1 MIEDTIHDAE
11 LMELTE
17 NIDSM
22 LLDSCVK
29 HKIGFE
35 VITAIVL
42 ARIVALSRQINN
54 ESDTERLLSL
64 AQSSIME
71 TSNQTLQ

>member
-1 MIEDTIHDAE
+1 MIKDPELLGLAAE
-11 LMELTE
+11 
-17 NIDSM
+17 IDSI

-42 ARIVALSRQINN
+42 ARIVAISQELNS
-54 ESDTERLLSL
+54 ESDTGRLLSL
-64 AQSSIME
+64 AQTSIMNTPV
-71 TSNQTLQ
+71 TSTLQ

>member
-1 MIEDTIHDAE
+1 MIDDPELIGLVSDIDA
-11 LMELTE
+11 
-17 NIDSM
+17 I
-22 LLDSCVK
+22 LLESCVK
-29 HKIGFE
+29 HQIGFE

-54 ESDTERLLSL
+54 ESDTGRLLSL

-71 TSNQTLQ
+71 TQNQTLQ

>member
-1 MIEDTIHDAE
+1 MIKDTE
-11 LMELTE
+11 LLSLAE
-17 NIDSM
+17 NIDNI
-22 LLDSCVK
+22 LLDACVK
-29 HKIGFE
+29 HEIGFE

-54 ESDTERLLSL
+54 ESDTGRLLSL

-71 TSNQTLQ
+71 TPNQTIQ

>member
-1 MIEDTIHDAE
+1 MIDDPE
-11 LMELTE
+11 LIDLAS
-17 NIDSM
+17 NIDAI
-22 LLDSCVK
+22 LLESCVK
-29 HKIGFE
+29 HQIGFE

-54 ESDTERLLSL
+54 ETDTGRLLSL

-71 TSNQTLQ
+71 TPNNTLQ

>member
-1 MIEDTIHDAE
+1 MIDDPELLGLAE
-11 LMELTE
+11 S
-17 NIDSM
+17 IDNV

-42 ARIVALSRQINN
+42 ARIVAISQQLNS
-54 ESDTERLLSL
+54 ESDTNHLLSL

-71 TSNQTLQ
+71 TSNHTIQ

>member
-1 MIEDTIHDAE
+1 MIKDPE
-11 LMELTE
+11 LLSLATE
-17 NIDSM
+17 IDSM

-42 ARIVALSRQINN
+42 ARIVAISQELNS
-54 ESDTERLLSL
+54 ESDTGRLLSL
-64 AQSSIME
+64 AQTSIMNTPV
-71 TSNQTLQ
+71 TSTLQ

>member
-1 MIEDTIHDAE
+1 MIEDKE
-11 LMELTE
+11 LMELSD
-17 NIDSM
+17 NIDSL

-29 HKIGFE
+29 HRIGFE

-54 ESDTERLLSL
+54 EADTGRLLSL
-64 AQSSIME
+64 AQSTIME

>member
-1 MIEDTIHDAE
+1 MIPDPE
-11 LMELTE
+11 L
-17 NIDSM
+17 IDLSSKIDD
-22 LLDSCVK
+22 LLLESCVK
-29 HKIGFE
+29 HQIGFE

-54 ESDTERLLSL
+54 ESDTGRLLSL

-71 TSNQTLQ
+71 PQNQTLQ

>member
-1 MIEDTIHDAE
+1 MIEDPE
-11 LMELTE
+11 LMDLSTE
-17 NIDSM
+17 IDSL
-22 LLDSCVK
+22 LLDACVK

-35 VITAIVL
+35 IVTAIVL
-42 ARIVALSRQINN
+42 ARIVALSRQIHN
-54 ESDTERLLSL
+54 ESDTGRLLSL

>member
-1 MIEDTIHDAE
+1 MIKDPELLGLAAE
-11 LMELTE
+11 
-17 NIDSM
+17 IDSI

-42 ARIVALSRQINN
+42 ARIVAISQEIHN
-54 ESDTERLLSL
+54 ESDTGRLLSL
-64 AQSSIME
+64 AQTSIMNTPV
-71 TSNQTLQ
+71 TSTLQ

>member
-1 MIEDTIHDAE
+1 MIVDNE
-11 LMELTE
+11 
-17 NIDSM
+17 
-22 LLDSCVK
+22 LLDLAESIDNILLDACVK
-29 HKIGFE
+29 HQIGFE

-42 ARIVALSRQINN
+42 ARIVAISQQINN

>member
-1 MIEDTIHDAE
+1 MIDDVELIKLSED
-11 LMELTE
+11 
-17 NIDSM
+17 IDS
-22 LLDSCVK
+22 LLLEACVK
-29 HKIGFE
+29 HRFGFE

-54 ESDTERLLSL
+54 ESDTGRLLSL

>member
-1 MIEDTIHDAE
+1 MIDDPE
-11 LMELTE
+11 LIDLASSIDEL
-17 NIDSM
+17 
-22 LLDSCVK
+22 LLESCVK
-29 HKIGFE
+29 HQIGFE

-54 ESDTERLLSL
+54 ESDTGRLLSL

-71 TSNQTLQ
+71 TPNNTLQ

>member
-1 MIEDTIHDAE
+1 MIKDAE
-11 LMELTE
+11 LLSLAE
-17 NIDSM
+17 NIDNI
-22 LLDSCVK
+22 LLDACVK
-29 HKIGFE
+29 HEIGFE

-42 ARIVALSRQINN
+42 ARIVAISQQINS
-54 ESDTERLLSL
+54 EADTGRLLSL

>member
-1 MIEDTIHDAE
+1 MIDDPELLGLAE
-11 LMELTE
+11 S
-17 NIDSM
+17 IDNV
-22 LLDSCVK
+22 LLDACVK

-42 ARIVALSRQINN
+42 ARIVAISQQLNS
-54 ESDTERLLSL
+54 ESDTGRLLSL

-71 TSNQTLQ
+71 TSNHTIQ